1 MRDAVFAFVLA
12 FGVAA
17 LSGRWAIPRLRTLG
31 VRQNVSEDA
40 PATHRTKQGTPTMG
54 GVLVLIA
61 LGSVWL
67 LSETGL
73 LGGAPAGGPVFGG
86 VPRVHLRALM
96 LLTLAFGMIG
106 LADDYLSMRRGRN
119 LGLRAREKLAAQF
132 LIAAGFAWYLY
143 ATAQEGLTTFV
154 ELAPAQLA
162 TPFAVDLGIWYYPV
176 AGVFLVALSNAT
188 NITDGLDGL
197 SGGLTLLVCLAL
209 SALVSTLFPAY
220 AVFTMGLA
228 GGIAGFL
235 WWNAHPA
242 QVFMGDTG
250 SLALGA
256 ALGGVALL
264 GKQEVALIVAS
275 LVCWA
280 ELLSVVVQVLVF
292 QYRRRTRGLEYARTH
307 RFFRRAP
314 LHHHFEEIGWAET
327 QVVFR
332 FYLLGAVCAGLAL
345 LWGRW

>member
-12 FGVAA
+12 FSVAA
-17 LSGRWAIPRLRTLG
+17 LVGQWVIPRLRALG

-40 PATHRTKQGTPTMG
+40 PATHRAKQGTPTMG

-61 LGSVWL
+61 LGSVWF
-67 LSETGL
+67 LSEAGL
-73 LGGAPAGGPVFGG
+73 LGGAPAGVPGG
-86 VPRVHLRALM
+86 VSRMHLRALM
-96 LLTLAFGMIG
+96 LLTLAFGVIG
-106 LADDYLSMRRGRN
+106 LADDYLSMRRGKN

-132 LIAAGFAWYLY
+132 LIAAGFAGYLY
-143 ATAQEGLTTFV
+143 ATAQEGWTTFV
-154 ELAPAQLA
+154 ELMPSQLTA
-162 TPFAVDLGIWYYPV
+162 PFAVDLGIWYYPL
-176 AGVFLVALSNAT
+176 ACVFLVALSNAT

-209 SALVSTLFPAY
+209 SALVGTLFPAC

-256 ALGGVALL
+256 ALGGVGLL
-264 GKQEVALIVAS
+264 GKQEVGLIVAS

-292 QYRRRTRGLEYARTH
+292 QYRRRTRGLEYAKAH

-314 LHHHFEEIGWAET
+314 LHHHFEEVGWAET

-332 FYLLGAVCAGLAL
+332 FYLLGAFCASLAL